1 MRSQMRTLAEFG
13 ILEHHRHNGF
23 PGSVDCKLTPSG
35 TELLDVARI
44 LEAWLSAAPDGPMHP
59 GTVAAKSAI
68 KALVD
73 GWTTNIMRAL
83 AARPLSLAELDRLI
97 ATMSYPS
104 LQRRLGAMRLV
115 GQIEK
120 RSGHESPYV
129 VTDWLRRAIAPLAA
143 AARWERR
150 HLREHA
156 SPITSHDA
164 EAAFLLALPLVRLSQ
179 GLSGSCRLVV
189 ELVDGERLAGA
200 LAEVDRGAVVSC
212 TSRLNGT
219 SAAWAVGPATAW
231 FHAVIEGDSTTLEAS
246 AVIVGWRRLCSIS

>member
-1 MRSQMRTLAEFG
+1 
-13 ILEHHRHNGF
+13 
-23 PGSVDCKLTPSG
+23 V
-35 TELLDVARI
+35 
-44 LEAWLSAAPDGPMHP
+44 HP

-83 AARPLSLAELDRLI
+83 AARPLSLGELDRLI
-97 ATMSYPS
+97 ASVSYPS

-115 GQIEK
+115 GQVEK
-120 RSGHESPYV
+120 RPGRESPYV

-150 HLREHA
+150 HMREQA

-164 EAAFLLALPLVRLSQ
+164 EAGFLLSLPLLRLSE

-189 ELVDGERLAGA
+189 EVVDGKRLAGA
-200 LAEVDRGAVVSC
+200 LAEVDHGAVVSC
-212 TSRLNGT
+212 TSRLNGA

-231 FHAVIEGDSTTLEAS
+231 LHAVLDGDSTTLELGGDCKLALALLDQMGQTLS
-246 AVIVGWRRLCSIS
+246 RRGLDH